1 MNIATQNWWCRSLQW
16 FCDGGSSR
24 SGELAP
30 EIDAVALTGACCL
43 VIAAILYVA
52 GRPRRP

>member
-16 FCDGGSSR
+16 FCDGGGSR

-30 EIDAVALTGACCL
+30 EINVVALTGACCL

>member
-1 MNIATQNWWCRSLQW
+1 MKEFFCDALGW